1 MSDPAVTVGANGRK
15 LELRR
20 LLRRH
25 GWTVGVYVLLFVIV
39 LYWRSS
45 TALPWGPFD
54 VQSVAI
60 DALPLAF
67 AACGQAIA
75 IISGGIDLSI
85 GSLMSLVNVVAARWM
100 VTMSLREAVFF
111 MLLIV
116 LGGALAGVLTGTLIA
131 ATPSTA
137 SSADGAPSDIRGK
150 GLN

>member
-1 MSDPAVTVGANGRK
+1 MSEPAVSVGANGRQ
-15 LELRR
+15 LDVRR

-25 GWTVGVYVLLFVIV
+25 GWTVGVYVLLFVLI

-45 TALPWGPFD
+45 TAVPWGPFD

-85 GSLMSLVNVVAARWM
+85 GSLMSLVNVVAR
-100 VTMSLREAVFF
+100 R
-111 MLLIV
+111 
-116 LGGALAGVLTGTLIA
+116 
-131 ATPSTA
+131 
-137 SSADGAPSDIRGK
+137 SSSCS
-150 GLN
+150 

>member
-1 MSDPAVTVGANGRK
+1 MSDPAVTAAGGRQ
-15 LELRR
+15 LDVRR

-25 GWTVGVYVLLFVIV
+25 GWTVGVYVLLFVLV

-85 GSLMSLVNVVAARWM
+85 GSLMSLVNVVAARWI
-100 VTMSLREAVFF
+100 VTAIRDSP
-111 MLLIV
+111 
-116 LGGALAGVLTGTLIA
+116 AGLS
-131 ATPSTA
+131 TP
-137 SSADGAPSDIRGK
+137 PR
-150 GLN
+150 